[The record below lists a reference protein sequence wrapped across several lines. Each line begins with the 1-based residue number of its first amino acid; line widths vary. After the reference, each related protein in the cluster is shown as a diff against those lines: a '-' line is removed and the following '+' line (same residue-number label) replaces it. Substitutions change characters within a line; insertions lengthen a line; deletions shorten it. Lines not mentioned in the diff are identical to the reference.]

1 MHQFTST
8 SLFSLVGLVFA
19 FFACFT
25 AFFLVPEN
33 LTPALQM
40 QSIVRSAKHYV
51 QFLYPARTTSSQ
63 LSFSTMSSADSTSS
77 QEKPTHP
84 APQLA
89 LPEKSSDDATYK
101 LDLSGK
107 GGTVKLDHLGPMV
120 VNQDGT
126 LSRISN
132 WDKMTEGEQK
142 NTMRIIGKRN
152 KQRLDAL
159 KQQEGVEN
167 QHDEKA

>member
-1 MHQFTST
+1 
-8 SLFSLVGLVFA
+8 
-19 FFACFT
+19 
-25 AFFLVPEN
+25 
-33 LTPALQM
+33 
-40 QSIVRSAKHYV
+40 
-51 QFLYPARTTSSQ
+51 
-63 LSFSTMSSADSTSS
+63 
-77 QEKPTHP
+77 
-84 APQLA
+84 
-89 LPEKSSDDATYK
+89 
-101 LDLSGK
+101 
-107 GGTVKLDHLGPMV
+107 MV

-167 QHDEKA
+167 QHDEKV